1 MGKTKVLI
9 LGVSGMLGHMLM
21 NIMSRRED
29 LIVKGTVRN
38 CDSLTKEFLKRHLHS
53 LYLNISA
60 DNKDSIRF
68 VVQDFKP
75 DIIINSIGI
84 IKQIKEA
91 SNSIT
96 SININSLFPHILCK
110 EFSDFCKI
118 IHISTDC
125 VFDGLKGNYIET
137 DNPTPTDLY
146 GRSKL
151 LGELTNYNNCV
162 TLRTSIIGHEL
173 KTTFGLLEWLRGQE
187 GKSIKGFSKAIF
199 SGFPVCEL
207 EKIIHDHVLF
217 NELKGLY
224 HVSAYPIN
232 KFHLLGILKSEYDL
246 NIEINKDES
255 FVLDR
260 SLNSDRFM
268 GITGY
273 KRSSWGAMI
282 KDMKNYFEL
291 NSGIYK

>member
-1 MGKTKVLI
+1 MGKTRVLI
-9 LGVSGMLGHMLM
+9 LGASGMLGHMLLD
-21 NIMSRRED
+21 IMSKRED
-29 LIVKGTVRN
+29 IIVKGTIRSCN
-38 CDSLTKEFLKRHLHS
+38 GLTKSFFERHLPN

-60 DNKDSIRF
+60 EDSDSIRF

-91 SNSIT
+91 SNAIT
-96 SININSLFPHILCK
+96 AISINSLFPHILSK
-110 EFSDFCKI
+110 EFGKLCRI
-118 IHISTDC
+118 VHISTDC
-125 VFDGLKGNYIET
+125 VFDGIKGNYIEA

-151 LGELTNYNNCV
+151 IGELTSYDNCI

-173 KTTFGLLEWLRGQE
+173 KTAFGLLEWLRSQE
-187 GKSIKGFSKAIF
+187 GKSVKGFSKAIF

-207 EKIIHDHVLF
+207 EKIIYNHVL
-217 NELKGLY
+217 NSDLKGLY

-232 KFHLLGILKSEYDL
+232 KFDLLNIIKSEYGL
-246 NIEINKDES
+246 NIEINKEDS
-255 FVLDR
+255 FVIDR
-260 SLNSDRFM
+260 SLNSDRFLN
-268 GITGY
+268 ITGY
-273 KRSSWGAMI
+273 ERSSWGSMI

-291 NSGIYK
+291 NSDLYK